1 MDRLFDITDIIDT
14 AIGDPDTGIN
24 FKDIRF
30 FRIARLQKKDKVIIP
45 VSYQGF
51 GDMEFSGFQDTNGLN
66 IYHRILS
73 QNDDNDFEAG
83 YGRNPA
89 LTENFPMTMVV
100 FGNMRKI
107 DDTNIDINYRIA
119 DEIVDAMPVRFS
131 KAQSDVVEA
140 RWVLINVNGRNFLK
154 EDVFA
159 TELPDNDFNLKP
171 ENILFAINYT
181 IQARYS

>member
-1 MDRLFDITDIIDT
+1 MDRLFDITDTIDT
-14 AIGDPDTGIN
+14 SVGAGIN

-30 FRIARLQKKDKVIIP
+30 FKIVRLQKKDKVTIP
-45 VSYQGF
+45 VSYKGF

-66 IYHRILS
+66 IYHRVIS
-73 QNDDNDFEAG
+73 QSDDNDFDGG

-100 FGNMRKI
+100 FGDMEKI

-119 DEIVDAMPVRFS
+119 DEIVNAMPVRFS

-140 RWVLINVNGRNFLK
+140 RWVMIDINSRNFIK
-154 EDVFA
+154 EDVFS